1 MRPLSSGSPPC
12 SSATASQPPTSPA
25 ERGRSPVAPPRRP
38 GRGRLPVRGLTD
50 AARCPAALG
59 AEVIKVERAPSL
71 GEHHRE
77 IARDLGYA
85 DPDIAGL
92 ERDGVL
98 HSAPAS
104 TTER

>member
-59 AEVIKVERAPSL
+59 AEVIKVERA
-71 GEHHRE
+71 
-77 IARDLGYA
+77 

-92 ERDGVL
+92 ERDSAL
-98 HSAPAS
+98 HSALPQPRRDES
-104 TTER
+104 YGDQYPRRGDRGEGR